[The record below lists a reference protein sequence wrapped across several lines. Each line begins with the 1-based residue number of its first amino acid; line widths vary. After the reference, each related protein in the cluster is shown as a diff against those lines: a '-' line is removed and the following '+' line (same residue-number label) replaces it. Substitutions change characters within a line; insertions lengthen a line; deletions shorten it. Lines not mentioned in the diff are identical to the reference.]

1 MKLTAIQKLTGVLE
15 LVSGLHIG
23 SGNTEMHIGGTD
35 NPVIKNPLTLEPYI
49 PGSSIKGKIR
59 SLLEWELGVVGLTE
73 GKPLSFKDIAKL
85 KGAEQERA
93 KDILRLF
100 GGAPE
105 GNGANETLVK
115 EIGPTRLAFWDCPLE
130 ESWKDMMKNRNL
142 LFTETKMENMID
154 RIRGVAEHPRN
165 TERVP
170 AGARFVFNL
179 TLRVHD
185 YGNGGENLLPTLWRG
200 LKLLELTGL
209 GGSGSRGY
217 GKIRF
222 AELKFEGRGDLD
234 AIEEIKKIWPL
245 EKPEPERNANGW
257 PVGFFEA
264 TAGAWEGEPLV
275 RESQGKYEQRLE
287 LE

>member
-35 NPVIKNPLTLEPYI
+35 NPVIKHPLTLEPYI

-59 SLLEWELGVVGLTE
+59 SLLEWELGVVSLTE
-73 GKPLSFKDIAKL
+73 GKPLGFKDIGKL
-85 KGAEQERA
+85 KGAEQDQA

-105 GNGANETLVK
+105 GNSTSEALVR
-115 EIGPTRLAFWDCPLE
+115 EIGPTRLAFWDCPLDKT
-130 ESWKDMMKNRNL
+130 WVGDMQNRNL
-142 LFTETKMENMID
+142 LLTETKTENMID
-154 RIRGVAEHPRN
+154 RIKGVAENPRN

-170 AGARFVFNL
+170 AGAKFDFSL
-179 TLRVHD
+179 TLRIHD
-185 YGNGGENLLPTLWRG
+185 GESLLPTLWRG

-217 GKIRF
+217 GKVRF
-222 AELKFEGRGDLD
+222 A
-234 AIEEIKKIWPL
+234 
-245 EKPEPERNANGW
+245 
-257 PVGFFEA
+257 
-264 TAGAWEGEPLV
+264 
-275 RESQGKYEQRLE
+275 RLE
-287 LE
+287 LEGRDLLPEIGKIRFSPSVGL

>member
-1 MKLTAIQKLTGVLE
+1 MKLINIQKLTGTLE

-35 NPVIKNPLTLEPYI
+35 NPVIKHPLTQQPYI

-59 SLLEWELGVVGLTE
+59 GLLEWEIGVVGVTD
-73 GKPLSFKDIAKL
+73 GKPLGFKHLTHLDPSQ
-85 KGAEQERA
+85 QEAARNL
-93 KDILRLF
+93 LRLF

-105 GNGANETLVK
+105 GANQNAAIVA
-115 EIGPTRLAFWDCPLE
+115 EIGPTRLAFWDCSLE
-130 ESWKDMMKNRNL
+130 PGWVDEMNARNL
-142 LFTETKMENMID
+142 LLTENKSENMID

-170 AGARFVFNL
+170 AGARFGFNL

-185 YGNGGENLLPTLWRG
+185 DDADLLPLVWRG

-217 GKIRF
+217 GKVAF
-222 AELKFEGRGDLD
+222 
-234 AIEEIKKIWPL
+234 
-245 EKPEPERNANGW
+245 
-257 PVGFFEA
+257 
-264 TAGAWEGEPLV
+264 T
-275 RESQGKYEQRLE
+275 RLE
-287 LE
+287 LEGQDVLGQVHGVRFESAA